1 MGIEQ
6 DTRFWDKAAA
16 KYAANPVADPEGY
29 TRTLDAAR
37 KHIAG
42 NTVLEFGSGT
52 GTTAIRLAPDADRYV
67 ATDIS
72 VEMLN
77 IARERAA
84 KEGVSKVE
92 FVMATPETA
101 PFDPG
106 SFDVAIGFNILHLVK
121 SRPETLRALHRLL
134 KPGGLLIT
142 KTPCLREMSVLGKGM
157 VALMLPVMQAI
168 GRAPHVGS
176 FSIAQLEA
184 EMAEAGFNLLERAR
198 HGSKPK
204 PEPRI
209 YLVAQKR

>member
-16 KYAANPVADPEGY
+16 KYAANPVGDPEGY
-29 TRTLDAAR
+29 ARTLEATR
-37 KHIAG
+37 KHLAG
-42 NTVLEFGSGT
+42 KTVLEFGAGT
-52 GTTAIRLAPDADRYV
+52 GTTAITLAADTARYV

-72 VEMLN
+72 AEMIN

-84 KEGVSKVE
+84 KEGGSKAE
-92 FVMATPETA
+92 FVVATPETA
-101 PFDPG
+101 PFDAG

-134 KPGGLLIT
+134 KPEGLLIT
-142 KTPCLREMSVLGKGM
+142 KTPCLGEMGMLGKVM
-157 VALMLPVMQAI
+157 IAVIVPVMQAI
-168 GRAPHVGS
+168 GRAPYVGS
-176 FSIAQLEA
+176 FSIARLEA
-184 EMAEAGFNLLERAR
+184 EIAEAGFDILERAQ